1 MGNAQSKEDD
11 GDYMYIPDE
20 SWLEGMLEVDEGEM
34 DVDEA
39 DAVVFC
45 QQLDNEYLQLDDCVR
60 RMQDNIE
67 EAKSG
72 RESHGRTKDLWSS
85 TWGRMLKNPFLN
97 DPKHWV
103 HRDFVRRF
111 RLPYQLFK
119 QLLVECEEVNLFDTK
134 RRGKIPIEFKVLIG
148 LRILARD
155 SCADDLD
162 ELLNIGGSTINTIF
176 KQFVTGMATKLYD
189 RHVHVPE
196 GAELD
201 KIVET
206 YTR

>member
-1 MGNAQSKEDD
+1 MRGTKIDEDD
-11 GDYMYIPDE
+11 GDYLYIPDE

-39 DAVVFC
+39 DA
-45 QQLDNEYLQLDDCVR
+45 
-60 RMQDNIE
+60 
-67 EAKSG
+67 
-72 RESHGRTKDLWSS
+72 DLWSS
-85 TWGRMLKNPFLN
+85 TWGRMLKNHFLN

-119 QLLVECEEVNLFDTK
+119 QLVVECEEVNLFDTK
-134 RRGKIPIEFKVLIG
+134 RKGKIPIEFKVLIG

-162 ELLNIGGSTINTIF
+162 ELLNIGGSTINNIF